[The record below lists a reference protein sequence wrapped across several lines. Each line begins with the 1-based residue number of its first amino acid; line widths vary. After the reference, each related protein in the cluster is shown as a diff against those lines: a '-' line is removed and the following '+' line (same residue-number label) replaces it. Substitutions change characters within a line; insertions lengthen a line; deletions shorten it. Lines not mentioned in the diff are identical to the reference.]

1 MVKVMNTTETITP
14 MVKQYQE
21 IKSRHKDAILFF
33 RLGDFYEM
41 FYDDA
46 KIASRVLDLTLTG
59 RGEGEKRMP
68 MCGVPYHAAD
78 NYISKLLA
86 KGYKVAICDQVEDP
100 KLAKGIVKREIVKV
114 ITPGTVQES
123 KMLNARSSNFL
134 LAVSFQK
141 NEAGIAFVDATTG
154 EFKVTSFQKTKSID
168 DLIEEIKRVAP
179 SEILM
184 PDLIPQEASSLAENL
199 KAAGYSLS
207 EYKDIYDVE
216 TAQKRLKEHFKVS
229 SLESFGLSGFEPA
242 YGAASAILEYL
253 TQTQKG
259 SLDYINKIQP
269 YRTGD
274 FMYLDSS
281 TRKNLELL
289 LNARDRSEEGSLLW
303 AMDRTS
309 SAMGSRLLKK
319 WISQP
324 LIDINMIDQRLD
336 AVGELSGN
344 LMLREEL
351 SNELRS
357 VLDIERLTGR
367 IAAQAANARDLV
379 ALNGSLKHL
388 PRIKF
393 TLKNCK
399 AELIE
404 KVKNLN
410 EQAQVIDL
418 IERSIKIDPPHTL
431 KEGGLIKKGFND
443 ELDSLIDMTQGNKE
457 WISQLELTE
466 RQRTGIKSLKVG
478 FTSVFGYYIEISKSN
493 LASVPED
500 YIRKQTLVNCERFI
514 TPSLKER
521 EALIL
526 NAEEKMCALE
536 YEIFIDVR
544 NILSAHTKELQSIS
558 QALAELDVLLSF
570 AMVAAEKKYA
580 RPVLEESGEIHIKNG
595 RHPVVEA
602 TLGMNTFVPND
613 TDMDQDK
620 SRFVLIT
627 GPNMAGKSTYM
638 RQVSLICLMAQ
649 IGSFVPADSASL
661 PVIDRIF
668 TRIGAMDDIFSGQS
682 TFMVEMTETANII
695 NNATSRSLIILDEI
709 GRGTSTFDGMSIAAS
724 VAEFIHTKIK
734 AYTLFATH
742 YHEIT
747 QLADKHPGMKNMN
760 TLVKKE
766 GDRVIFLHKIVDG
779 AADQSYGIEVA
790 KLAGLPESVI
800 LRAKEIYNTLEMVE
814 QDVAKVPKGKR
825 ADKKDQMGL
834 F

>member
-1 MVKVMNTTETITP
+1 
-14 MVKQYQE
+14 MVKQYQD

-46 KIASRVLDLTLTG
+46 KIASRELALTLTG

-78 NYISKLLA
+78 NYISKLLG

-100 KLAKGIVKREIVKV
+100 RLAKGIVKREIIKV

-123 KMLNARSSNFL
+123 KMLDERSSNFL
-134 LAVSFQK
+134 LAISFQK
-141 NEAGIAFVDATTG
+141 NESGIAYIDATTG
-154 EFKVTSFQKTKSID
+154 EFKVTTFPKAKGID
-168 DLIEEIKRVAP
+168 DIIEEIKRIAP
-179 SEILM
+179 SEVLV
-184 PDLIPQEASSLAENL
+184 PDLIPEEASYLSENL

-207 EYKDIYDVE
+207 DYKDIYDVE
-216 TAQKRLKEHFKVS
+216 TAKKRLKEHFSVS
-229 SLESFGLSGFEPA
+229 SLESFGLSGFEAA

-253 TQTQKG
+253 KQTQKG
-259 SLDYINKIQP
+259 ALAHVNKIQP
-269 YRTGD
+269 YKIGD
-274 FMYLDSS
+274 FMYIDSS

-289 LNARDRSEEGSLLW
+289 LNVRDRSEEGSLLW
-303 AMDRTS
+303 ALDRTS

-324 LIDINMIDQRLD
+324 LLDIKEIDLRLD
-336 AVGELSGN
+336 AVEELSGD
-344 LMLREEL
+344 LLLREEL
-351 SNELRS
+351 SKHLLS
-357 VLDIERLTGR
+357 VFDIERLTGR
-367 IAAQAANARDLV
+367 VASQAANARDLI
-379 ALNGSLKHL
+379 ALKESLAYL
-388 PRIKF
+388 PKIKLA
-393 TLKNCK
+393 LKSCRS
-399 AELIE
+399 AVIG
-404 KVKNLN
+404 KVKELN
-410 EQAQVIDL
+410 EQSEVVDL
-418 IERSIKIDPPHTL
+418 IDRAINPDPPHTL
-431 KEGGLIKKGFND
+431 KEGNLIKKGFNE
-443 ELDSLIDMTQGNKE
+443 ELDKIIEMTQGNKE
-457 WISQLELTE
+457 WISQLELQE

-478 FTSVFGYYIEISKSN
+478 FTSVFGYYIEVSKAN
-493 LASVPED
+493 LGSVPAD

-526 NAEEKMCALE
+526 NAQEKMCVLE
-536 YEIFIDVR
+536 YDIFIEVR
-544 NILSAHTKELQSIS
+544 DRLSSHTKDLQVIS
-558 QALAELDVLLSF
+558 QALAQLDVLLSF
-570 AMVAAEKKYA
+570 ASVAAEKKYS
-580 RPVLEESGEIHIKNG
+580 RPVLGVSGGIHIKNG

-613 TDMDQDK
+613 TDMDPDT

-649 IGSFVPADSASL
+649 IGSFVPADSAGL

-668 TRIGAMDDIFSGQS
+668 TRIGAMDDIFAGQS

-747 QLADKHPGMKNMN
+747 QLADKHPGMKNLN

-766 GDRVIFLHKIVDG
+766 GDKVIFLHKIVDG
-779 AADQSYGIEVA
+779 SADQSYGIEVA
-790 KLAGLPESVI
+790 KLAGLPEVVI
-800 LRAKEIYNTLEMVE
+800 TRAKEIYNTLEMVE
-814 QDVAKVPKGKR
+814 QDVAKVPKGRR
-825 ADKKDQMGL
+825 AGKQDQMGL